1 MMRNTLLYTLAVL
14 SEGQASFRST
24 HSRHFSTRSI
34 LFSNVATSQITLN
47 LLNNHIIKGNFP
59 VQVALQYLYL
69 QLSLYSLSA
78 TNIVIIWFTINLDY
92 VKQRPL
98 KETTAHLV
106 HMLYKLIQLLYLHV
120 YVTVWEINHWVFHE
134 HTKGNEEAGLISRF
148 NRPHVFTGWWISNFS
163 GFYLRQTIHI
173 RVWIWNKKWKQIYE
187 YML

>member
-1 MMRNTLLYTLAVL
+1 M
-14 SEGQASFRST
+14 
-24 HSRHFSTRSI
+24 
-34 LFSNVATSQITLN
+34 
-47 LLNNHIIKGNFP
+47 
-59 VQVALQYLYL
+59 
-69 QLSLYSLSA
+69 
-78 TNIVIIWFTINLDY
+78 DY

-173 RVWIWNKKWKQIYE
+173 RVWIWNKKWKPDIINHHHNLPSTGDGKDIMQITHWPRSISTKTVFKYFTLVYLWKRAIARAGQKALSLIFGKHSGMWYFE
-187 YML
+187 PQKSQTSCFLEVEARFRCTYDSG